1 MFLSD
6 NQRATLDQTQTCRS
20 DEWECTGKGWHELLG
35 KLSIEL
41 FETAPKAVHACFIF
55 MHWNPSRNDHHACC
69 QLCESTSC
77 LPAFFALADF
87 PRQLRARRRSNSEG
101 KKEDIVYLFFF
112 LLSRCRE
119 GWESCSSISRRENC
133 WVVSCRVVPALE
145 VTRPLNSLV
154 PFTLIMSYTS
164 YYCWRRCITY
174 GLAAPRTCYYC
185 STTVVKLQRSMLFA
199 LTQVRFLAA
208 TDSPNST
215 CWKPPS
221 LEVVYFESWVEAMNV
236 FLYIWESKYV
246 DHVNALCQSTFSTKC
261 SESQHTW

>member
-20 DEWECTGKGWHELLG
+20 DEWEFTGKGWHELLG

-41 FETAPKAVHACFIF
+41 FETAPKAVHAC
-55 MHWNPSRNDHHACC
+55 DHHACC
-69 QLCESTSC
+69 QLCESSTSC

-87 PRQLRARRRSNSEG
+87 PRQLRAWRRSNSDG

-154 PFTLIMSYTS
+154 PFTLINVVHELLLLKTLYHIWTS
-164 YYCWRRCITY
+164 RTSNVLLLLYYCCQ
-174 GLAAPRTCYYC
+174 APT
-185 STTVVKLQRSMLFA
+185 
-199 LTQVRFLAA
+199 
-208 TDSPNST
+208 
-215 CWKPPS
+215 
-221 LEVVYFESWVEAMNV
+221 
-236 FLYIWESKYV
+236 
-246 DHVNALCQSTFSTKC
+246 VNAVC
-261 SESQHTW
+261 SHSSQISGSYRLS

>member
-41 FETAPKAVHACFIF
+41 FETAPKAVHAC
-55 MHWNPSRNDHHACC
+55 DHHACC

-154 PFTLIMSYTS
+154 PFTLINVVHELLLLKTLYHIWTS
-164 YYCWRRCITY
+164 RTSNVLLLLYYCCQ
-174 GLAAPRTCYYC
+174 APTVNAVC
-185 STTVVKLQRSMLFA
+185 SHSSQISGSYRLSSFNVLETTVIGSSV
-199 LTQVRFLAA
+199 
-208 TDSPNST
+208 
-215 CWKPPS
+215 
-221 LEVVYFESWVEAMNV
+221 
-236 FLYIWESKYV
+236 
-246 DHVNALCQSTFSTKC
+246 LCI
-261 SESQHTW
+261 